1 MKINMPYVIVTTLV
15 DEEAQTVLFLES
27 QSEESCK
34 GLVPGKP
41 LNAVSSVMEFTDNYM
56 DITPVGIMDAMMEL
70 TGATHIWD
78 DETRQIFPKHDP
90 EE

>member
-1 MKINMPYVIVTTLV
+1 MKINMPYVTVTTLV
-15 DEEAQTVLFLES
+15 DNEVQAVLFLET
-27 QSEESCK
+27 QSEENCR

-41 LNAVSSVMEFTDNYM
+41 LKTVSSVMEFTDNYM

-78 DETRQIFPKHDP
+78 DATQQVLPKHDP